1 MPIFTSRELVL
12 LANLKRDWGRLY
24 RRELARL
31 LLDEDDVSESHQAR
45 RKTLEDFLCLDFQ
58 S

>member
-1 MPIFTSRELVL
+1 MSIFTSRELVL

-31 LLDEDDVSESHQAR
+31 LLDEDDVSESHQAGS
-45 RKTLEDFLCLDFQ
+45 KTPEDFLCFDFR
-58 S
+58 